1 MFKRVIQALTVWGLT
16 VGMIFSAP
24 QESKKE
30 VVVHEPVVVKTQEY
44 ISGPA
49 KHIEV
54 KTMTKSTSIGISNE
68 DIDLLALVTMAEA
81 EGESELGKRLVIST
95 VLNRVDSE
103 HFPDTVEEV
112 IYQTNAF
119 SSMWNGRVDKC
130 YVSDD
135 IRQLVKEEILNR
147 TDNDVMYFCTGDY
160 SNYGSP
166 MFSEGNHYFSS
177 YN

>member
-1 MFKRVIQALTVWGLT
+1 MFKRVIQALAVWGLT
-16 VGMIFSAP
+16 VGMVISAS
-24 QESKKE
+24 QEPKTE
-30 VVVHEPVVVKTQEY
+30 VTVHEPVVVKSQEY
-44 ISGPA
+44 TSGPA
-49 KHIEV
+49 RHIEV
-54 KTMTKSTSIGISNE
+54 KTMTKSTSIGVSNE
-68 DIDLLALVTMAEA
+68 DIDLLALITMAEA

-95 VLNRVDSE
+95 ILNRVDSE
-103 HFPDTVEEV
+103 YFPDTVEEV

-119 SSMWNGRVDKC
+119 SSMWNGRVNNC

-135 IRQLVKEEILNR
+135 IRQLVKEEVLNR
-147 TDNDVMYFCTGDY
+147 TDNDVMFFHAGKY

>member
-1 MFKRVIQALTVWGLT
+1 MFKRVMQALAVWGLT
-16 VGMIFSAP
+16 VGMLLSAP
-24 QESKKE
+24 QEPEKE
-30 VVVHEPVVVKTQEY
+30 IVVHEPVVVKTQEY

-49 KHIEV
+49 KHIEL
-54 KTMTKSTSIGISNE
+54 KTMTKSTSIGMSNE

-95 VLNRVDSE
+95 ILNRVDSE
-103 HFPDTVEEV
+103 YFPDTVEEV
-112 IYQTNAF
+112 VYQSNAF

-130 YVSDD
+130 YVTDD
-135 IRQLVKEEILNR
+135 IRQLVEEEILNR
-147 TDNDVMYFCTGDY
+147 TDNDVMYFRAGKY
-160 SNYGSP
+160 SSYGSP